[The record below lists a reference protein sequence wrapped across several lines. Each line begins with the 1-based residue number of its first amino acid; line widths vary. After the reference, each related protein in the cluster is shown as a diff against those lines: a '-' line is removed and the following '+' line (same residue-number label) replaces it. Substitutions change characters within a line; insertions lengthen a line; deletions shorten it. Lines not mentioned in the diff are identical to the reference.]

1 MLPTGSDNGA
11 RLAAVLPTALASVRA
26 SIAPPAEAAEL
37 GKIGVS
43 PARQFVVIVV
53 DGLGWSNLRARR
65 GHART
70 LAALPGSKIRTVNPS
85 TTGAALTSITTG
97 ELPGTHG
104 LVGYRIRH
112 PEHGLVTTLND
123 WDGITDVRSWQHAQT
138 VFEMAVE
145 QGIHTTVIGRPTHE
159 DGGLTRAILTGA
171 EFLGGQR
178 IEDRFALAQKVL
190 RLGQP
195 SLIYLYMDELDRA
208 GHKEGCESDAWTR
221 RIEQLD
227 DALHTFL
234 AQLPEQVGVC
244 LTADH
249 GMVDV
254 HPEHHILLEDAALFE
269 GVEEIGGEPRM
280 RYLYLEEG
288 ADPSEVAERLRGR
301 EQNRA
306 WVATRDEAIARGMFG
321 PVSADIRD
329 RIGDVL
335 LCARKRIAYYLPDD
349 SPASRT
355 MIGQH
360 GSFTDEE
367 TLVPLLFAGAAHPD
381 RFLEAIRTRAK

>member
-1 MLPTGSDNGA
+1 MTPL
-11 RLAAVLPTALASVRA
+11 
-26 SIAPPAEAAEL
+26 
-37 GKIGVS
+37 
-43 PARQFVVIVV
+43 RQFVVIVV
-53 DGLGWSNLRARR
+53 DGLGWSTLRARR

-70 LAALPGSKIRTVNPS
+70 LASLSGSKIRTVNPS

-97 ELPGTHG
+97 QLPGSHG

-123 WDGITDVRSWQHAQT
+123 WEGIPDVRSWQHAPT
-138 VFEMAVE
+138 VFEAAAE
-145 QGIHTTVIGRPTHE
+145 QGIQTTVIGRPAHE
-159 DGGLTRAILTGA
+159 HGGLTRAILTGA
-171 EFLGGQR
+171 QFQGGQR

-190 RLGQP
+190 RRGEP
-195 SLIYLYMDELDRA
+195 SLMYLYIDELDRA
-208 GHKEGCESDAWTR
+208 GHKEGSESDAWTR
-221 RIEQLD
+221 RLEQLD
-227 DALHTFL
+227 DALDAFL
-234 AQLPEQVGVC
+234 RQLPEQVGVC

-254 HPEHHILLEDAALFE
+254 HPEHHILLDDAALLD
-269 GVEEIGGEPRM
+269 GVEMIGGEPRM
-280 RYLYLEEG
+280 RYLYLNPG
-288 ADPSEVAERLRGR
+288 VDPNEVAERLRGR

-306 WVATRDEAIARGMFG
+306 WVTTRDEAIESGMFG
-321 PVSADIRD
+321 PVVHGVKD

-367 TLVPLLFAGAAHPD
+367 TIVPLLFAGGAHPD
-381 RFLEAIRTRAK
+381 RFLEAIRHRVD